1 MLRSNAPSSKGFT
14 LPEMLAV
21 VVIIGILAAIFVPSF
36 LAWLNNQ
43 RIKDA
48 LVKVEGTF
56 KETQR
61 EAIRRGRNCS
71 FTVTTSGGVTT
82 LDDTDPSNRCLITG
96 PRVIKNDLGI
106 FSGPSIQVRNSGGT
120 IFAFQSDGQTGF
132 NSTTFVVAIP
142 NSGTQQRCLVIAG
155 GIGIMRAG
163 TYASS
168 DTTGAVGGNCTTV
181 QGQ

>member
-1 MLRSNAPSSKGFT
+1 MQRLNAPSSKGFT

-56 KETQR
+56 KEAQR
-61 EAIRRGRNCS
+61 EAIRNGKNCS
-71 FTVTTSGGVTT
+71 FTVSSSGGVTT
-82 LDDTDPSNRCLITG
+82 LADTDPTNRCLITG
-96 PRVIKNDLGI
+96 PRVVKNDLGA
-106 FSGPSIQVRNSGGT
+106 FLGPNIEVRNSGGAS
-120 IFAFQSDGQTGF
+120 FSFQNDGQTGF

-142 NSGTQQRCLVIAG
+142 NSGSQQRCLVIAG
-155 GIGIMRAG
+155 GIGIMRTG
-163 TYASS
+163 IYASS
-168 DTTGAVGGNCTTV
+168 DTTGAVGSNCTTV
-181 QGQ
+181 Q